1 MIRELTPGPRCG
13 CVKIPAS
20 KSQAHRLLIVAAL
33 GRALGAEIREEDG
46 ALLVRPIRDLP
57 AGECRLPCG
66 ESGSTLRFL
75 LPVVG
80 ALGARAV
87 FVREG
92 RLPER
97 PLSPLDRELCA
108 HGMTLEAEG
117 ALLHCGGKLVP
128 GDYSL
133 PGNVSS
139 QYLSGLLLALPKLA
153 GESRLTVTGPLE
165 SAAYVTMTEEALR
178 LAGIQFDKHNDVYII
193 NGPQKARLPETLT
206 VEGDWSNAA
215 FFLALGALSPQG
227 MKVMGMDRRSS
238 QGDRAVL
245 EILRRF
251 GAEIAEEGT
260 DLLIRRGT
268 LRAQVIDAAPIPDL
282 IPVLSVVA
290 AVAEG
295 ETHIV
300 NAGRLRLKESDRL
313 RSTTAMLSALGA
325 QIEEQ
330 PEGLVIG
337 GKPQLLGG
345 TVDTV
350 GDHRIAMSAAVAA
363 SVCTGNVTVEGAGCV
378 QKSYPR
384 FWEDYDAL
392 FGGEV

>member
-1 MIRELTPGPRCG
+1 
-13 CVKIPAS
+13 
-20 KSQAHRLLIVAAL
+20 
-33 GRALGAEIREEDG
+33 
-46 ALLVRPIRDLP
+46 
-57 AGECRLPCG
+57 
-66 ESGSTLRFL
+66 
-75 LPVVG
+75 
-80 ALGARAV
+80 
-87 FVREG
+87 
-92 RLPER
+92 
-97 PLSPLDRELCA
+97 
-108 HGMTLEAEG
+108 
-117 ALLHCGGKLVP
+117 
-128 GDYSL
+128 
-133 PGNVSS
+133 
-139 QYLSGLLLALPKLA
+139 
-153 GESRLTVTGPLE
+153 
-165 SAAYVTMTEEALR
+165 
-178 LAGIQFDKHNDVYII
+178 
-193 NGPQKARLPETLT
+193 
-206 VEGDWSNAA
+206 
-215 FFLALGALSPQG
+215 
-227 MKVMGMDRRSS
+227 MDRRSS

-251 GAEIAEEGT
+251 GAEIAEEST

-363 SVCTGNVTVEGAGCV
+363 SVCTGNVTVEGAECV